1 MDSAADIIFNII
13 GTSGVILILV
23 AYFMIQ
29 SDRLHKHGFAY
40 SFMNLIGSVLIFIT
54 LLHTWNLPSVIIEV
68 FWFIISVYGLI
79 RWFKLKKNNNNSG
92 GNNNE

>member
-1 MDSAADIIFNII
+1 MDSSTADIIFNVI
-13 GTSGVILILV
+13 GTSGVVLILV

-29 SDRLHKHGFAY
+29 ADRLHKHGFAY
-40 SFMNLIGSVLIFIT
+40 SFLNLVGSVLIFIS

-79 RWFKLKKNNNNSG
+79 KWWKLKKNNNLG
-92 GNNNE
+92 DKENE